1 MKSLEQRDSI
11 AETTQR
17 MIVHRN
23 NNKANAFVYLLLVF
37 HFLLFASISFAAIF
51 DRVVAFV
58 DNQAITLSEF
68 REQYRKAL
76 RVSPDITDDEVI
88 NTMINRLLLLRD
100 AKKYR
105 IEAPSPEEIIKEYIN
120 LKIRASITVGES
132 EIEAFYKTNINR
144 FPGKE
149 LEDVRGE
156 IEKYLTEKELN
167 ERLKETL
174 RDLRKNAYI
183 KIQINPSEAF

>member
-1 MKSLEQRDSI
+1 
-11 AETTQR
+11 
-17 MIVHRN
+17 MIRCRN
-23 NNKANAFVYLLLVF
+23 NYKSHGVVSLLFTF
-37 HFLLFASISFAAIF
+37 HFLLFASVSFAAIF

-58 DNQAITLSEF
+58 DNQAIMLSEF
-68 REQYRKAL
+68 QEQYRKAL

-88 NTMINRLLLLRD
+88 NTMINRWLLLRD

-105 IEAPSPEEIIKEYIN
+105 IEAPSPEEIIKEYID

-132 EIEAFYKTNINR
+132 EIEAFYKTNINQ
-144 FPGKE
+144 FPEKE